1 MIKLWIMKAIILL
14 GTLKQ
19 DKQSNTAVLTEFCI
33 SYLEKQGIECEV
45 IRLVDC
51 NISPGTY
58 TDMGTGDDW
67 PAIFDKIVAAN
78 ILIFATPIWWNSHSS
93 EIQRI
98 IERLDEVYHMII
110 EGKESPLDGIFGGM
124 IISGNDDG
132 AESITGHIANFF
144 TSIGITVPAYCSV
157 GVLYEGHDKNKI
169 LPKQELLDHYEKE
182 YGSAAEAMAKQ
193 FAKLVRATS

>member
-1 MIKLWIMKAIILL
+1 
-14 GTLKQ
+14 
-19 DKQSNTAVLTEFCI
+19 
-33 SYLEKQGIECEV
+33 
-45 IRLVDC
+45 
-51 NISPGTY
+51 
-58 TDMGTGDDW
+58 MGKGDDW
-67 PAIFDKIVAAN
+67 PAIFDKILSAN

-169 LPKQELLDHYEKE
+169 LPKQKLLDHYEKE
-182 YGSAAEAMAKQ
+182 YGSTADAMAKQ